1 MISQISNKLLQLNPR
16 KMLNL
21 DKENKARIYSHICQL
36 SQPTFSFYLMM
47 FLSTTIA
54 AFGLLVGSTAVVI
67 GAMLVA
73 PLMGPIF
80 GIGLGVSNGDQR
92 LIKNAAI
99 SEILGIIVAITI
111 AVLIGL
117 IPIRLGLSSEIISR
131 TQPTIYDIII
141 ALFSGIAGAYAMVDE
156 RIGSALP
163 GVAIATALVPPLAT
177 CGICLALQEW
187 TMAAGAFLLFFV
199 NFLAIEV
206 AAAAVYWL
214 TGLVEL
220 PSSDTLSVKTFMQ
233 RFWLS
238 LLILALVAVFMTRS
252 LQQIAANHALAES
265 LKTNLTEQ
273 VAVNT
278 GATLSDIRY
287 QYTGDKLQVM
297 AEVLTPQ
304 EIDYRQVSHIE
315 KNLQETV
322 NPNIH
327 LIIRSLISR
336 DSDNSGYV
344 FISEDEKARRF
355 EESKQKLFLSKAS
368 SLLKEAL
375 LLIPGSYLADIQNTV
390 EKDMNYL
397 HVVIQTPSEIKPEQ
411 VAVMENYLA
420 ENFNEPIH
428 LTVRSVI
435 TREVDATR
443 YLYDEKDRTSKLNE
457 AELIFHNKLKQ
468 TLQEELKALEPAIN
482 LMEFNYGTKD
492 GVILIIAKIRT
503 PYIFGPEQVSEI
515 ENSLQEKI
523 YPDLKLIVRSV
534 MGADATSEW
543 YLGEYEDALLDT
555 VTHQ

>member
-1 MISQISNKLLQLNPR
+1 MISQISNKYKKFNPR
-16 KMLNL
+16 RILSL
-21 DKENKARIYSHICQL
+21 DQENKTRLYSNICQL
-36 SQPTFSFYLMM
+36 AQPTFSFYLMM
-47 FLSTTIA
+47 VLSTTIA

-92 LIKNAAI
+92 LIKNAVI
-99 SEILGIIVAITI
+99 SEVLGIILAITI

-141 ALFSGIAGAYAMVDE
+141 ALFSGVAGAYAMVDE

-163 GVAIATALVPPLAT
+163 GVAIATALVPPLAS
-177 CGICLALQEW
+177 CGICLALHEW

-206 AAAAVYWL
+206 AAAGVYWL

-220 PSSDTLSVKTFMQ
+220 PGSDTVSLKAFMQ

-252 LQQIAANHALAES
+252 LQQIAASYTLSES

-273 VAVNT
+273 VAINT

-287 QYTGDKLQVM
+287 QYAGDKLQVM

-304 EIDYRQVSHIE
+304 EIDYRQVSRIE
-315 KNLQETV
+315 KSLQETV

-336 DSDNSGYV
+336 DSDKSGYV

-355 EESKQKLFLSKAS
+355 EENKQNLFISRAS
-368 SLLKEAL
+368 GLLKEVL
-375 LLIPGSYLADIQNTV
+375 LFFPGCYLADIQNIV
-390 EKDMNYL
+390 ENNVNNLY
-397 HVVIQTPSEIKPEQ
+397 VVIQTPSEIKPEQ
-411 VAVMENYLA
+411 VAVMEKHLVTNL
-420 ENFNEPIH
+420 NEPIY

-435 TREVDATR
+435 TREADSTR
-443 YLYDEKDRTSKLNE
+443 YLYDDKDRTSKLNE
-457 AELIFHNKLKQ
+457 AELIFHNKLMQ
-468 TLQEELKALEPAIN
+468 TLREELKAYEPAIN
-482 LMEFNYGTKD
+482 LIEFNYGTKD
-492 GVILIIAKIRT
+492 GVILVIAKIRT
-503 PYIFGPEQVSEI
+503 PYIFGPEQVKEV

-523 YPDLKLIVRSV
+523 YPDLKLIVRSAI
-534 MGADATSEW
+534 GADATSEW

-555 VTHQ
+555 VAH